1 MDGGLG
7 LSRRRLPKLASPSEA
22 QTLDFLAPDLS
33 SSNWE
38 VIVVLLP
45 LVFKFITGSQEQ
57 FRAEQAYNKSQS

>member
-1 MDGGLG
+1 MGIVGGGLG

-38 VIVVLLP
+38 VIVVVLLP
-45 LVFKFITGSQEQ
+45 LVFKFITGSQ
-57 FRAEQAYNKSQS
+57 FLSDTVHK